1 MNGATSSCNCPCQQS
16 PSKRTFAEKV
26 EEFFSEAGHQNWEKA
41 KLIFKGTSQE
51 IWKAAKDYC
60 ENQTKDYW
68 GKMSSELKDLA
79 IKEGEEAFIGYL
91 NKQKEATEAQ
101 KIFDEVA
108 HRILRGEGTTVAS
121 EPPSVKRTFVENAN
135 VKFSLGI

>member
-41 KLIFKGTSQE
+41 KLIFKGTSHE
-51 IWKAAKDYC
+51 IWQAA
-60 ENQTKDYW
+60 KDYW
-68 GKMSSELKDLA
+68 GKMSSELKDRA

-101 KIFDEVA
+101 KIFYEVA
-108 HRILRGEGTTVAS
+108 HRMLTIN
-121 EPPSVKRTFVENAN
+121 NADN
-135 VKFSLGI
+135 TNLGANATDE

>member
-41 KLIFKGTSQE
+41 KLIFKGTSHE
-51 IWKAAKDYC
+51 IWQAA
-60 ENQTKDYW
+60 KDYW
-68 GKMSSELKDLA
+68 GKMSSELKDRA

-101 KIFDEVA
+101 KIFYEVA
-108 HRILRGEGTTVAS
+108 HRMLTIN
-121 EPPSVKRTFVENAN
+121 NADN
-135 VKFSLGI
+135 TNFSANAIDE